1 MWEVIW
7 KIGCGEDIM
16 VSEVRF
22 VNFPVLL
29 ESGED
34 GWILAECPSLPGCM
48 TQGRNEEEA
57 LENIKDA
64 IRGWLTAEAEKQ
76 KTKDGNAKLVEV
88 AL

>member
-1 MWEVIW
+1 MVLEV
-7 KIGCGEDIM
+7 G
-16 VSEVRF
+16 S

-48 TQGRNEEEA
+48 TQGRTEEEA

-76 KTKDGNAKLVEV
+76 TTKAGNTKMVEV